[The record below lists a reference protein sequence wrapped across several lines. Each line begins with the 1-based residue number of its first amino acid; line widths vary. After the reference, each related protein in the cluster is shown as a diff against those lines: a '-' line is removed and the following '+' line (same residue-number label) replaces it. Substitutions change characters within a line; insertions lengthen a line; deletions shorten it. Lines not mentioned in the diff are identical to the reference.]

1 MTPTSGDNSVDS
13 CVRRHGQ
20 RPELS
25 ARNTGKLPSTGTR
38 GHYRADNPPLL
49 NTGDSLPCVATAGNQ
64 RVIKAIPSPYD
75 DYYLNESLTYITTGE
90 AA

>member
-1 MTPTSGDNSVDS
+1 MKPPPVDKPVHQRGRP
-13 CVRRHGQ
+13 CGQ
-20 RPELS
+20 RPGLS
-25 ARNTGKLPSTGTR
+25 LSSSSSATTNGSLGDYPI
-38 GHYRADNPPLL
+38 DNPRLL
-49 NTGDSLPCVATAGNQ
+49 NTHNDLSRLAAAGNQ

>member
-1 MTPTSGDNSVDS
+1 MTPPPVDNSVDD
-13 CVRRHGQ
+13 CVRTHGQ
-20 RPELS
+20 RPKLFM
-25 ARNTGKLPSTGTR
+25 RITGALLPTGAR
-38 GHYRADNPPLL
+38 GHYRAASPPLL
-49 NTGDSLPCVATAGNQ
+49 NTRDSLPCVATAENR